1 MLLFAVV
8 FTLQAQTESEKISR
22 EFTFEKKGSN
32 NTFMIANIN
41 GDIIVEGYEG
51 DKVLVEVTKTIK
63 AKTQA
68 RLEKGKQEL
77 SIGIIDR
84 ADTII
89 LFIDGLCNKFG
100 RYNKNWKGRHAS
112 GWSYNWNDCND
123 NGDWHRDEVYDYE
136 FDFKVKVPSSINVS
150 VSTVNNG
157 VVSVVKVA
165 GSVKANNVN
174 GAISLRNL
182 SSGVDAYTVNGDV
195 DLDFDQNPSVD
206 CRFYTLNGDINA
218 LFKRGLAAN
227 IGFKSFNGELFSN
240 VSELDPLPVALEK
253 KESTKG
259 VKYQVNGNRFRVGKG
274 GAFLDFETFNGD
286 VYVKEKNN

>member
-1 MLLFAVV
+1 
-8 FTLQAQTESEKISR
+8 
-22 EFTFEKKGSN
+22 
-32 NTFMIANIN
+32 
-41 GDIIVEGYEG
+41 
-51 DKVLVEVTKTIK
+51 
-63 AKTQA
+63 
-68 RLEKGKQEL
+68 
-77 SIGIIDR
+77 
-84 ADTII
+84 
-89 LFIDGLCNKFG
+89 
-100 RYNKNWKGRHAS
+100 
-112 GWSYNWNDCND
+112 
-123 NGDWHRDEVYDYE
+123 
-136 FDFKVKVPSSINVS
+136 
-150 VSTVNNG
+150 
-157 VVSVVKVA
+157 
-165 GSVKANNVN
+165 VKANNVN

-240 VSELDPLPVALEK
+240 VSELDRLPVALEK